1 MAHMLRL
8 ALTLIAAVAVLGVA
22 ACGDDDSDGGGSA
35 ETNQQDTGTATEPS
49 PAEAQEA
56 LKDTSTKPVIPKPT
70 GSPPRKLVKEDIVKG
85 TGPPAKKGDT
95 RVVHYVGMN
104 FSNGQE
110 FDASWDTGSPF
121 PVQLGAG
128 QVIAGWDKGLIG
140 MKKGGR
146 RKLVIPPELGYGAQG
161 TPGGPIPPNATL
173 IFDVELVRL
182 GDAHQH

>member
-1 MAHMLRL
+1 MARLLRF
-8 ALTLIAAVAVLGVA
+8 ALVLTALVALSGLA
-22 ACGDDDSDGGGSA
+22 ACGDDDDGGSGDSA
-35 ETNQQDTGTATEPS
+35 TNQQDTGTATEPS

-95 RVVHYVGMN
+95 LVVHYVGMN
-104 FSNGQE
+104 FSNGRE

-121 PVQLGAG
+121 PLQLGAG

-140 MKKGGR
+140 IKKGGR
-146 RKLVIPPELGYGAQG
+146 RELVIPPELGYGAQG
-161 TPGGPIPPNATL
+161 YPPDIPPNETL
-173 IFDVELVRL
+173 VFVI
-182 GDAHQH
+182 DAVSIN